1 MRKTLLFCLFFIA
14 TTFTAS
20 FAFSMGA
27 KAEGI
32 DTGIV
37 NSKIDSSKIARR
49 IINRDFNKIYTQ
61 NLAPAF
67 FGQEFFQP
75 HKTLLVG
82 DINTHFV
89 LLNSPRSR
97 FFFDVSARVK
107 VRLLKQYGN
116 PVKSPSYMPSA
127 NLYYRLNDD
136 AYHPQYLSASYTH
149 HSNGIRGP
157 SLEPDGRL
165 NVDSGKFSTDFMQL
179 NYTLGKRIDRP
190 NTILSQF
197 GTLGVELHR
206 SLFSSNGGGASLG
219 LPGNYGFVR
228 VNGTYIYNLAK
239 RYQDDIEPS
248 KSDFKNWQRL
258 QFDFTYIAGKTPY
271 SATDL
276 GRRLNA
282 SLKYYYQF
290 PFMHNA
296 AFVVGAGYRGQ
307 DDYNIYF
314 QDHYFYMQLG
324 IASGLNFLFSK

>member
-1 MRKTLLFCLFFIA
+1 MIKLLRIYLIFFLPVMLYPA
-14 TTFTAS
+14 LA
-20 FAFSMGA
+20 A
-27 KAEGI
+27 KAVDVPA
-32 DTGIV
+32 DTSIV
-37 NSKIDSSKIARR
+37 SPRADSLKIAKR

-136 AYHPQYLSASYTH
+136 AYRPQYLSASYTH

-157 SLEPDGRL
+157 SVEPDGSI
-165 NVDSGKFSTDFMQL
+165 NVDSGKFSTDFVQL
-179 NYTLGKRIDRP
+179 NYTLGKRLDRP

-197 GTLGVELHR
+197 GTLGIELHR
-206 SLFSSNGGGASLG
+206 TLFNSNGGGASLG
-219 LPGNYGFVR
+219 LPGRYGFVR

-239 RYQDDIEPS
+239 RYQDDIEPN
-248 KSDFKNWQRL
+248 KSDFRNWQRL
-258 QFDFTYIAGKTPY
+258 QFDFTYIAGKMPY

-290 PFMHNA
+290 PFMHAA